1 MLRGCLSCGT
11 PHFPSQRC
19 PNPAC
24 SRHRY
29 QPSRPAQ
36 PERSHTERKRRKA
49 VVDAWIAEHGHV
61 CPGFGVPPHPSHY
74 LQADHV
80 RPTSLGGDPGGEL
93 GVLCRECNVRKGGRN
108 RIRFPSRRS
117 R

>member
-1 MLRGCLSCGT
+1 LDCGWAT
-11 PHFPSQRC
+11 HVGERC
-19 PNPAC
+19 PNPTC

-29 QPSRPAQ
+29 RPRRGGQ
-36 PERSHTERKRRKA
+36 SERSHAERQRRKA
-49 VVDAWIAEHGHV
+49 AVDAWIAEHGHV
-61 CPGFGVPPHPSHY
+61 CPGFGVPPHPSHH

-80 RPTSLGGDPGGEL
+80 LPTSLGGDPGGEL
-93 GVLCRECNVRKGGRN
+93 GVLCRECNVRKGGAN